1 MGRANQDEPISLVLG
16 ISFVFPPHI
25 SKVNG

>member
-16 ISFVFPPHI
+16 ISFVFHPPI
-25 SKVNG
+25 TKVNG